1 MSGLRFRFDIWT
13 IILIFAWAVM
23 ALLLIW
29 PLSTILLASFH
40 DNDTGAWSLTNYVDA
55 LSARSYRRAIG
66 NTFLV
71 GFGGMIGALLLGTT
85 LAFLTTRFRVRGRAL
100 VQTLAVVALVSPPFI
115 GAYAWIVLFG
125 ANGVARNSLSQIG
138 LTIPT
143 IYGAGGVILVFAFK
157 FFPHVFLI
165 VSGALGAVN
174 RSVEEAAESLGM
186 SPMRRLLSVTFPLIL
201 PSLTAAALL
210 TFVLS
215 IADFG
220 TPRLIG
226 RDLNV
231 LATEAFVQFG
241 SEMGGNPGMASA
253 LSMILIV
260 ISMALVALQR
270 RMTRANVYA
279 GNLLKRPE
287 ERTLA
292 GWPAF
297 ALHAGVYVIVLIGA
311 LPAITAVIFS
321 FRRTSG
327 PVFQPGF
334 STQSYERVIANVAT
348 PIWNSMIYSTIAVV
362 MIVIAGTLIGYLVAR
377 RPRPATAALDGVM
390 MIPYIVPGVVIGIAF
405 IARFNAPPLE
415 LTGTGLV
422 IILVVF
428 IRRLPYSVR
437 SVSASLKQ
445 LSPNLEDAAI
455 SLGYSPARAFLF
467 VTAPLIA
474 PGIMAGAL
482 MSLVTAMN
490 ELSSSLVL
498 YVGGTVTM
506 PVRIYLAVL
515 DGEYGLASALASI
528 LLALTVI
535 AVGGAFLLSGR
546 RQSSLL

>member
-362 MIVIAGTLIGYLVAR
+362 MI
-377 RPRPATAALDGVM
+377 M
-390 MIPYIVPGVVIGIAF
+390 MP
-405 IARFNAPPLE
+405 E
-415 LTGTGLV
+415 
-422 IILVVF
+422 
-428 IRRLPYSVR
+428 
-437 SVSASLKQ
+437 
-445 LSPNLEDAAI
+445 
-455 SLGYSPARAFLF
+455 
-467 VTAPLIA
+467 
-474 PGIMAGAL
+474 
-482 MSLVTAMN
+482 
-490 ELSSSLVL
+490 
-498 YVGGTVTM
+498 
-506 PVRIYLAVL
+506 
-515 DGEYGLASALASI
+515 
-528 LLALTVI
+528 
-535 AVGGAFLLSGR
+535 
-546 RQSSLL
+546 

>member
-165 VSGALGAVN
+165 VSGALGSVN

-231 LATEAFVQFG
+231 LATEAFG
-241 SEMGGNPGMASA
+241 LYTADLGTNPGLACA
-253 LSMILIV
+253 LNSLALRSQRWMLTAAD
-260 ISMALVALQR
+260 IS
-270 RMTRANVYA
+270 
-279 GNLLKRPE
+279 
-287 ERTLA
+287 
-292 GWPAF
+292 
-297 ALHAGVYVIVLIGA
+297 
-311 LPAITAVIFS
+311 S
-321 FRRTSG
+321 SG
-327 PVFQPGF
+327 P
-334 STQSYERVIANVAT
+334 
-348 PIWNSMIYSTIAVV
+348 
-362 MIVIAGTLIGYLVAR
+362 L
-377 RPRPATAALDGVM
+377 
-390 MIPYIVPGVVIGIAF
+390 
-405 IARFNAPPLE
+405 
-415 LTGTGLV
+415 GL
-422 IILVVF
+422 
-428 IRRLPYSVR
+428 
-437 SVSASLKQ
+437 
-445 LSPNLEDAAI
+445 
-455 SLGYSPARAFLF
+455 ARAQ
-467 VTAPLIA
+467 
-474 PGIMAGAL
+474 G
-482 MSLVTAMN
+482 
-490 ELSSSLVL
+490 
-498 YVGGTVTM
+498 
-506 PVRIYLAVL
+506 LAVL
-515 DGEYGLASALASI
+515 YSQVLATFVKDDDPGSARTMARLDRALSRGEWWAGVLDNLCRFVPRCRTRRRSQAVEDSLTGEDDGAEPVAI
-528 LLALTVI
+528 
-535 AVGGAFLLSGR
+535 
-546 RQSSLL
+546 